1 MKIRNDFVT
10 NSSSSSFILGF
21 TSSEN
26 INEELSRGFP
36 ANNSEQFETVLKDV
50 ENAEQFDKDEAIK
63 RIREEMK
70 YHARSSVEEVYRRR
84 TGCSYIDAIDYVE
97 TEEGKKEVEDYLEKI
112 VSDVVSNMNGKSIF
126 VELSYSDNDGSY
138 YSELEHEI
146 MPDIESTMISM
157 SHH

>member
-1 MKIRNDFVT
+1 
-10 NSSSSSFILGF
+10 
-21 TSSEN
+21 
-26 INEELSRGFP
+26 
-36 ANNSEQFETVLKDV
+36 
-50 ENAEQFDKDEAIK
+50 
-63 RIREEMK
+63 MK
-70 YHARSSVEEVYRRR
+70 YHARWSVEEVYRRR
-84 TGCSYIDAIDYVE
+84 TGCSYIDAINYVE

>member
-50 ENAEQFDKDEAIK
+50 ENAEQFD
-63 RIREEMK
+63 
-70 YHARSSVEEVYRRR
+70 
-84 TGCSYIDAIDYVE
+84 
-97 TEEGKKEVEDYLEKI
+97 
-112 VSDVVSNMNGKSIF
+112 
-126 VELSYSDNDGSY
+126 
-138 YSELEHEI
+138 
-146 MPDIESTMISM
+146 
-157 SHH
+157 